1 MSQYKKIAI
10 NFTEEEINKLDEIA
24 SREQGVTRSDLVRE
38 AVDYYLGYYVQRE
51 SMNYI
56 SPIISETI
64 KSILHHFEDNI
75 SELIFKL
82 AVEVSKNN
90 IITAYRNS
98 FDDEILSY
106 INTVSRQLVAEH
118 NGVVD
123 LKTAQDYLIE
133 HNYLNSG
140 DE

>member
-1 MSQYKKIAI
+1 MSQYEKIAI
-10 NFTEEEINKLDEIA
+10 NFTKEEKEKLDEIVA
-24 SREQGVTRSDLVRE
+24 REQGVTRSDLVRE

-64 KSILHHFEDNI
+64 KTILHHFEDNI

-90 IITAYRNS
+90 IITAYRNN
-98 FDDEILSY
+98 FDDEILNY
-106 INTVSRQLVAEH
+106 INAVSRQLVAEH

-133 HNYLNSG
+133 HDYLNSG

>member
-1 MSQYKKIAI
+1 MEETKKVTIS
-10 NFTEEEINKLDEIA
+10 FTQDQLDKLDEIVA
-24 SREQGVTRSDLVRE
+24 KEQGYSRSSLVRE

-90 IITAYRNS
+90 IITAHQFK
-98 FDDEILSY
+98 FDDELLNY
-106 INTVSRQLVAEH
+106 FNTVSRQLVAEH
-118 NGVVD
+118 NGVID
-123 LKTAQDYLIE
+123 LKTAQDYLTE
-133 HNYLNSG
+133 NFFRHSG
-140 DE
+140 DD

>member
-1 MSQYKKIAI
+1 MSQYQKKAI
-10 NFTEEEINKLDEIA
+10 NFTDEEIEKLDEIVA
-24 SREQGVTRSDLVRE
+24 REQGVTRSDLVRE
-38 AVDYYLGYYVQRE
+38 AVDHYLGYYVQRE

-90 IITAYRNS
+90 ILTAYQYRL
-98 FDDEILSY
+98 DDELLNY

-123 LKTAQDYLIE
+123 LKTAQNYLIE
-133 HNYLNSG
+133 HDYFNSG
-140 DE
+140 DD

>member
-1 MSQYKKIAI
+1 MSQYQKIAI
-10 NFTEEEINKLDEIA
+10 NFTKEEKEKLDEIVA
-24 SREQGVTRSDLVRE
+24 REQGVTRSDLVRE

-90 IITAYRNS
+90 IITAHQFK
-98 FDDEILSY
+98 FDDELLNY
-106 INTVSRQLVAEH
+106 FNTVSRQLVAEH
-118 NGVVD
+118 NGVID
-123 LKTAQDYLIE
+123 LKTAQDYLTE
-133 HNYLNSG
+133 NFFRNSG
-140 DE
+140 ED

>member
-1 MSQYKKIAI
+1 MSQYEKKAI
-10 NFTEEEINKLDEIA
+10 NFTKEEIKKLDEIVA
-24 SREQGVTRSDLVRE
+24 REQGVTRSDLVRE
-38 AVDYYLGYYVQRE
+38 AVDHYLGYYVQRE

-64 KSILHHFEDNI
+64 KSILHRFEDNI

-90 IITAYRNS
+90 ILTAYKNS
-98 FDDEILSY
+98 FDDETLNY

-123 LKTAQDYLIE
+123 LKSAQDYLID
-133 HNYLNSG
+133 HHYFKSG
-140 DE
+140 DD

>member
-10 NFTEEEINKLDEIA
+10 NFTEEEIKKLDEIA

-98 FDDEILSY
+98 FDDEIMNY
-106 INTVSRQLVAEH
+106 INAVSRQLVAEH